1 MNHRVIPAL
10 FLSLAAAGTAVAQDD
25 VFQGAQDA
33 DPMEPVEEP
42 TWSAEVEL
50 GMVDTS
56 GNTNTNTSNGSAR
69 VVHERDYWRHRGEI
83 GALRARE
90 EGVTTAERYTAAAKS
105 DYKFRPRDYVFL
117 ALRYEDDRFSGY
129 DYRASEAVGYGR
141 KILDS
146 DRFRLDAEIGGGA
159 RQERITDGESDQ
171 QGLGRLAGDF
181 RWQLSETARFSQTLL
196 LEVDGGTYTRS
207 ITGLSARVVESLSMR
222 LSHEIRQNTDV
233 PPYTEETDTITSV
246 NLVYSL

>member
-1 MNHRVIPAL
+1 MNYRVIPAVAL
-10 FLSLAAAGTAVAQDD
+10 GLTAGSAAAQDD
-25 VFQGAQDA
+25 VFQGARDEA
-33 DPMEPVEEP
+33 PLEAVEEP
-42 TWSAEVEL
+42 TWSADIEL

-56 GNTNTNTSNGSAR
+56 GNTNTNTTNGAAT
-69 VVHERDYWRHRGEI
+69 VVHERDHWRHRGDI

-141 KILDS
+141 KVLDD
-146 DRFRLDAEIGGGA
+146 DRFELDAEIGGGA
-159 RQERITDGESDQ
+159 RQERIEDGERTNE
-171 QGLGRLAGDF
+171 GLGRLAGNF
-181 RWQLSETARFSQTLL
+181 RWQISETAKFSQTLL

-207 ITGLSARVVESLSMR
+207 VTALSARVLESLSMK
-222 LSHEIRQNTDV
+222 LSHEIRTNTDV
-233 PPYTEETDTITSV
+233 PADTEDTDTVTSI

>member
-1 MNHRVIPAL
+1 MHHRVIAVLAL
-10 FLSLAAAGTAVAQDD
+10 GLAAGTAAAQDD
-25 VFQGAQDA
+25 VFQGAQEA
-33 DPMEPVEEP
+33 EPLERVEEP

-56 GNTNTNTSNGSAR
+56 GNTNTNTTNGAAT
-69 VVHERDYWRHRGEI
+69 VVHERDYWRHRGEV

-141 KILDS
+141 KVLDS
-146 DRFRLDAEIGGGA
+146 DRFRLDAEIGAGA
-159 RQERITDGESDQ
+159 RQERITDGESEQ
-171 QGLGRLAGDF
+171 QSLGRLAGDF

-207 ITGLSARVVESLSMR
+207 ITGLSARVLGNLSMK
-222 LSHEIRQNTDV
+222 LSHEIRRNTDV
-233 PPYTEETDTITSV
+233 PPETEDTDTVTSI